1 VTDVVRGVVSREG
14 LVRLMIFYFGSS
26 AMTFA
31 VVGAALGYSCTTA
44 GATLIGSGAT
54 GSTGL
59 AATSVV
65 ALAGSGS

>member
-1 VTDVVRGVVSREG
+1 MTDVVRGAVRREG

-31 VVGAALGYSCTTA
+31 IVDAALGCSCTTA
-44 GATLIGSGAT
+44 GATLIGSGT
-54 GSTGL
+54 IGSTGFV
-59 AATSVV
+59 ATSVV